1 MDNIFDLD
9 VLFEAPEGE
18 SVFTKLHDYASA
30 VWSKIDNVTQMTLV
44 LPLRLKRQIK
54 AIASV
59 FRGICLMILQ
69 AVQVIV

>member
-9 VLFEAPEGE
+9 VLSEAPEGE
-18 SVFTKLHDYASA
+18 SVFTKLHDASA